1 MKLLVIVLLLISTF
15 VHSDQDIIINK
26 KVIKETINK
35 TMKSLKNSL
44 EIALQDGDIVGAM
57 KMCSIQA
64 QDLTNDF
71 NTQNT
76 MIKRISLKY
85 RNLKNKPTKFEA
97 EILESFEKKLLEGV
111 SLENLD
117 FTQFSSSYGK
127 KTLVYIKAIPTKG
140 VCLNC
145 HGKNIDKRVLKE
157 IDFLYPQDKA
167 KGFKMGDI
175 RGAFSVRHTF

>member
-15 VHSDQDIIINK
+15 VHSDQDIIKNK

-64 QDLTNDF
+64 QDLTSDF

-85 RNLKNKPTKFEA
+85 RNLK
-97 EILESFEKKLLEGV
+97 I
-111 SLENLD
+111 NL
-117 FTQFSSSYGK
+117 Q
-127 KTLVYIKAIPTKG
+127 
-140 VCLNC
+140 N
-145 HGKNIDKRVLKE
+145 LKQK
-157 IDFLYPQDKA
+157 Y
-167 KGFKMGDI
+167 
-175 RGAFSVRHTF
+175 